1 MGELI
6 VNIGGGG
13 GVSSDD
19 VTASKWDV
27 VQGKKTVTTDS
38 SDEVAEGTLPEIFA
52 DTGQI
57 NSFQS
62 TQYGIYCVDV
72 PKGAYRRGDLGSAGG
87 RINIEL
93 SKLRQDIGYTDPK
106 KVLPDA
112 VIAGQAG
119 TMPVAYPN
127 VDGNKIWSTSTVC
140 LEGLVD
146 SGIYN
151 SHYYNGVSYVRSG
164 LPNLRAA
171 NIKKGVNIG
180 GLVGTFEGWVPEPQD
195 LFYGGQLFQG
205 LRLHDKN
212 TYLESNLI
220 KFRIGSG
227 ISSGSSEF
235 GLIRIYLD
243 RVMDVHS
250 YTKIMFDGYFSSYP
264 STKEMS
270 IYIKHTG
277 QNLITKTTVPNGART
292 FSLNI
297 ENVAT
302 IGGGSEWM
310 IISDYASSNC
320 YISKIRLA

>member
-140 LEGLVD
+140 YEGLVD

-164 LPNLRAA
+164 LPNLSAA

-180 GLVGTFEGWVPEPQD
+180 GLVGTFEGFATTDTD
-195 LFYGGQLFQG
+195 LYLKGNNVAGWKGYRASVEFSSDCVIISKRLITGVTGIYTASFSRPGGITKLNVLYDVVTLNGTPGNYYFNLLLKSSSDG
-205 LRLHDKN
+205 TGDNIGIFRATNADSHFTGTAVFDI
-212 TYLESNLI
+212 SNI
-220 KFRIGSG
+220 ST
-227 ISSGSSEF
+227 ISSLGIYVDLKIDPLKIS
-235 GLIRIYLD
+235 RIWL
-243 RVMDVHS
+243 S
-250 YTKIMFDGYFSSYP
+250 
-264 STKEMS
+264 
-270 IYIKHTG
+270 
-277 QNLITKTTVPNGART
+277 
-292 FSLNI
+292 
-297 ENVAT
+297 
-302 IGGGSEWM
+302 
-310 IISDYASSNC
+310 
-320 YISKIRLA
+320 